1 VRSRGGGTIG
11 STGETDMV
19 FFTARERTEARSQE
33 TQLRVQSR
41 MQPKA
46 RTSVPDDFYQPR
58 RPADNDL
65 AGRFGSLLEQ
75 AGSTSL
81 REIDNLIDE
90 LRSRRENLLSE
101 STRLQS
107 AIVEY
112 AKSTQLTLES
122 TRSVTE
128 SLAFL
133 HKVPDVPKKRARETE
148 STSNAQ
154 DRESSC
160 EESTEYGSG
169 PEATFT
175 QAEDKVVP
183 GTPTSDPT

>member
-33 TQLRVQSR
+33 TQLRV
-41 MQPKA
+41 QPKA

-148 STSNAQ
+148 STPNAQ
-154 DRESSC
+154 DRESSS